1 MAKEFRQRTPSEFLQ
16 ILKRSKWHILLPAL
30 ALGIATAFVVT
41 KLPNLY
47 QSTTSLTLRPAQ
59 ISTKVVD
66 PLTEE
71 DLSQRL
77 QSMNQEILSR
87 SSLEPL
93 ISKYKLFERE
103 RAAGMPTELIID
115 KMKSSLTVEPE
126 RGEEHKVTGFRI
138 TYKDPSPE
146 AARNVAA
153 DLATKYINA
162 QIDGTLENVK
172 RTRDFLEDQ
181 VSVAKTSL
189 DTVEK
194 QRLDIMTQNVDTLPT
209 GAQGLIAQLTNLGQR
224 SQSLAKEKET
234 LIVEKGRL
242 NDGIRLLNGQI
253 SIAQNMGAKDTEEEV
268 KTSKIED
275 TPAYAQMIKDL
286 AEWTAKKENLLK
298 TLRDKHPDVLEAQ
311 TRIDKIKEQ
320 IDELKA
326 NSAKRAKDAETRS
339 KNRTNVATSQIEL
352 EKQRAESQ
360 ILQIDQ
366 QIKMKDA
373 EIQQNTTQI
382 ASLEAK
388 INTIPGV
395 SLSLEAIDNQYKTA
409 KANFD
414 ELNKKRSEAEL
425 QLQRDQNVQGETIRL
440 VDPANLP
447 STPLNASK
455 KPMLIL
461 VGAGLGLALGLFL
474 AGIFEIPRLFKIQN
488 IEDAKY
494 YTGLPVLASVPP
506 LLTRQEISW
515 KKRSYWLKLMAGI
528 IAAFGSI
535 PLIIILLQKTRIL
548 ERFVS

>member
-16 ILKRSKWHILLPAL
+16 ILKRSKWHILLPTL

-41 KLPNLY
+41 KLPNMY

-103 RAAGMPTELIID
+103 RATGVPTELIID
-115 KMKSSLTVEPE
+115 KMRSSLTVEPE

-189 DTVEK
+189 DAVEK

-224 SQSLAKEKET
+224 TQSLAKEKET

-242 NDGIRLLNGQI
+242 NDSIRLLNGQI

-320 IDELKA
+320 IDELKS
-326 NSAKRAKDAETRS
+326 NSAKRAKEAETRS
-339 KNRTNVATSQIEL
+339 KNRTSVATSQIEL

-366 QIKMKDA
+366 QIKMKDS
-373 EIQQNTTQI
+373 EIQLNTSQI

-455 KPMLIL
+455 KPMLIM